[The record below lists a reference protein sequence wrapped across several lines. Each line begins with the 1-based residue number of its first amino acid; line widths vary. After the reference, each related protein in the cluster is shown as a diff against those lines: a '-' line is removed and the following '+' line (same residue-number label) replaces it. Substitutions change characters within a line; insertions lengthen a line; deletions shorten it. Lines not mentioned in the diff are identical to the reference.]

1 MKYKKYQFSLSEE
14 FDNQLTSVAYRAG
27 LSRIE
32 AIMAGIDLL
41 ERLVEA
47 DSQDKEIAF
56 VEKTQ
61 IDFPGSLQDLG

>member
-1 MKYKKYQFSLSEE
+1 MKYKKYQFSPSEE

-27 LSRIE
+27 LSKSE

-41 ERLVEA
+41 ERLVDA
-47 DSQDKEIAF
+47 DSQGKVIAF